1 MRLAGFAV
9 ALGLLAGLVGGGSF
23 RHLRKFALRSMGLGV
38 AWVSGS
44 LVATRLH
51 GTTAVVVLV
60 VATFCGLVFAGLNAL
75 RWPGLA
81 AVSLGLLLNAVVL
94 GLNGALPYDPAAA
107 ETAGLVPSG
116 LVVLKTDGL
125 TRPFRDGDQLLI
137 AARRIPI
144 APLRAVT
151 SVGDLLIAFG
161 FGLAA
166 FTAVIDRGKARPH
179 RGRHLIG
186 DVKASARSGTVTFGV
201 EEIAP
206 RVNPMDVA
214 LQVADVAA
222 DPAVLVDLTAADPD
236 DPHLASELTAR
247 AAVRAVLTRHGLP
260 QLGRPAPCERDLSG
274 RATLDGSAEPAAC
287 DEDLSA
293 HPVLHGSAEP
303 ADSGRSVE
311 PHGLGR
317 LTR

>member
-38 AWVSGS
+38 AWVLGS
-44 LVATRLH
+44 LVATRLD
-51 GTTAVVVLV
+51 GVAAVVVLLA
-60 VATFCGLVFAGLNAL
+60 ATVCGIVFAGMNAL

-81 AVSLGLLLNAVVL
+81 AVSFGLSLNALVL

-107 ETAGLVPSG
+107 EAARLVPSG
-116 LVVLKTDGL
+116 PVVLKTDGL

-151 SVGDLLIAFG
+151 SVGDLLLAFG
-161 FGLAA
+161 LGLAA

-179 RGRHLIG
+179 RGRHRVG
-186 DVKASARSGTVTFGV
+186 DVRGSSERSGTVTFGA

-214 LQVADVAA
+214 LQVADVAT
-222 DPAVLVDLTAADPD
+222 DPVVLVDLTAADPD

-260 QLGRPAPCERDLSG
+260 QLGNPVACAGDLPAEAEAGGSEV
-274 RATLDGSAEPAAC
+274 RAIADQSAEQ
-287 DEDLSA
+287 
-293 HPVLHGSAEP
+293 AE
-303 ADSGRSVE
+303 V
-311 PHGLGR
+311 GR
-317 LTR
+317 LTL

>member
-23 RHLRKFALRSMGLGV
+23 RYLRKFALRFMSLGGV
-38 AWVSGS
+38 WVFGS

-51 GTTAVVVLV
+51 GTAAVVVLLI
-60 VATFCGLVFAGLNAL
+60 ATVCGLVFTGLNAL

-81 AVSLGLLLNAVVL
+81 AVSFGLLLNALVL

-116 LVVLKTDGL
+116 PVVLKTDGL

-179 RGRHLIG
+179 RGRHRVG
-186 DVKASARSGTVTFGV
+186 DVRSSTTRSGTITFGF
-201 EEIAP
+201 EEVVMRA
-206 RVNPMDVA
+206 NPMDVA
-214 LQVADVAA
+214 LRVADVAA
-222 DPAVLVDLTAADPD
+222 DPAVLVDLTAADSD

-260 QLGRPAPCERDLSG
+260 QLVK
-274 RATLDGSAEPAAC
+274 PAAC
-287 DEDLSA
+287 DGDPVSDATADETTA
-293 HPVLHGSAEP
+293 HEVSDRSAEQ
-303 ADSGRSVE
+303 A
-311 PHGLGR
+311 GLGR
-317 LTR
+317 LTP

>member
-23 RHLRKFALRSMGLGV
+23 RHLRKFALRFMSLGGV
-38 AWVSGS
+38 WVLGS
-44 LVATRLH
+44 LLATRLH
-51 GTTAVVVLV
+51 GTAAVVVLLI
-60 VATFCGLVFAGLNAL
+60 ATLCGFIFTALNAL
-75 RWPGLA
+75 RWAGLA
-81 AVSLGLLLNAVVL
+81 AVSFGLLLNALVL

-116 LVVLKTDGL
+116 PVVLKTDGL

-144 APLRAVT
+144 APLGAVT
-151 SVGDLLIAFG
+151 SVGDLLVAFG

-179 RGRHLIG
+179 RGRHRVG
-186 DVKASARSGTVTFGV
+186 DTRSSTLRSGTITFGA
-201 EEIAP
+201 EEVVT

-214 LQVADVAA
+214 LRVADVAA
-222 DPAVLVDLTAADPD
+222 DPAVLVDLTAANSD

-260 QLGRPAPCERDLSG
+260 QLVK
-274 RATLDGSAEPAAC
+274 PAAC
-287 DEDLSA
+287 DGDPS
-293 HPVLHGSAEP
+293 SDTT
-303 ADSGRSVE
+303 ADEFTAQEVSGRSAE
-311 PHGLGR
+311 QAGLGR
-317 LTR
+317 LTP